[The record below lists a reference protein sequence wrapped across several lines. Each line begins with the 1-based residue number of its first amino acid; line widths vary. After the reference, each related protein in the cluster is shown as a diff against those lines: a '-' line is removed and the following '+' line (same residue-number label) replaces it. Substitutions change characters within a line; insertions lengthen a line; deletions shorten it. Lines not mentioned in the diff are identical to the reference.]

1 MPSENARRSQS
12 GIALSCGR
20 KQGEFSSQCSS
31 KKPQKNEY
39 ANPAVIVNPAST
51 ATIIE
56 ETINTSSNLPSL
68 TSIQTYQ

>member
-1 MPSENARRSQS
+1 MSSENARRSQLA
-12 GIALSCGR
+12 IALSCGR
-20 KQGEFSSQCSS
+20 KQGEFSSQYSS

-56 ETINTSSNLPSL
+56 ETVNTNSNLPSL
-68 TSIQTYQ
+68 TSIQIYQ